1 MGAPAIP
8 VDGMTYNSTEG
19 FFCVTSVLSQV
30 SAYFGNNITVPFI
43 TDIAS
48 GNNETALELV
58 KTVNPNILCNDCIFA
73 AFDIVN
79 QAYPE
84 ASGVSFD
91 VLFGL
96 LNMTS
101 PLPAGTTLGDY
112 ANETCAYQNL
122 SITSGEF
129 LTKTARNVADL

>member
-8 VDGMTYNSTEG
+8 LDGMTYNSTDG
-19 FFCVTSVLSQV
+19 FFCVSSVLTQL
-30 SAYFGNNITVPFI
+30 SAYFGTNLTVPFI

-48 GNNETALELV
+48 GNNDTALELV

-79 QAYPE
+79 EAYPQ
-84 ASGVSFD
+84 ASGVTFD
-91 VLFGL
+91 LLFGL

-101 PLPAGTTLGDY
+101 PLPAGTTLGEY
-112 ANETCAYQNL
+112 ANDTCAYQNL
-122 SITSGEF
+122 SISTSES
-129 LTKTARNVADL
+129 TALLILSDP